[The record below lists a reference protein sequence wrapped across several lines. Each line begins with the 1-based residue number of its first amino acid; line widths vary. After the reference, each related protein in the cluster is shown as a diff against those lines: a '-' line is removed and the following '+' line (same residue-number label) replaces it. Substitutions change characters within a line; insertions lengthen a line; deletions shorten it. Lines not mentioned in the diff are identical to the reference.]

1 MRRASEGKRENVQ
14 ACLCVRVYV
23 YARLRAAE
31 PTCAS
36 DREKRKKEKETE
48 RERERRRELSSEPW
62 EILCAASEERG
73 AFRSHERSVSLR
85 ANRGKTWRIR

>member
-1 MRRASEGKRENVQ
+1 MRAVALLIAETSQSWRRGRDSREPRVRRASEEKRENVQ

-36 DREKRKKEKETE
+36 DRDGQKEGERTEEGTTE
-48 RERERRRELSSEPW
+48 RIIE
-62 EILCAASEERG
+62 
-73 AFRSHERSVSLR
+73 
-85 ANRGKTWRIR
+85 